1 MLGDLIM
8 NIIARKTDFYLTDD
22 FFKNIITSD
31 YVDGVALDVVLNVDN
46 EILVYNYSSSNV
58 YTIQQFQN
66 FSLSKLVGSNILSLE
81 EALES
86 IYENRRNIPIYLNLI
101 PNTLSIENDEDLK
114 ALNKRNNEYV
124 MELDK
129 VLKRYSGLN
138 IKMHSISRNL
148 VLLLKKVFLKNRIG
162 FVISVGDLSPT
173 DVDYYVF
180 PTYMIDDV
188 IFKEL
193 VGNNKRILIFVE
205 GESDLTVVTE
215 KYTGDKVT
223 EFSKSILGDLS
234 FIVNQPVLLYRIFE
248 E

>member
-1 MLGDLIM
+1 M
-8 NIIARKTDFYLTDD
+8 NIIAHKTDFYLTDE
-22 FFKNIITSD
+22 FFRDIITKG
-31 YVDGVALDVVLNVDN
+31 YVDGIALDIVLNN
-46 EILVYNYSSSNV
+46 ENMLLVYNYKTAGDNTVGQIQNLPLNQTIQSNV
-58 YTIQQFQN
+58 
-66 FSLSKLVGSNILSLE
+66 LVLE
-81 EALES
+81 DTLER

-148 VLLLKKVFLKNRIG
+148 VLLLKKMFLKNEIG
-162 FVISVGDLSPT
+162 FVVSTGDLTPT